1 MLLLAKLHH
10 SPDHCWARPEND
22 EKAKAFINSMSDRA
36 GDLDIKLEGAY
47 VSPNE
52 HTFYFLLEAEDFAAV
67 TAFLGPPALTD
78 HEAHITPI
86 LSMQEAAATL
96 LE

>member
-1 MLLLAKLHH
+1 MLLLATLHH
-10 SPDHCWARPEND
+10 DPDHCWARPENE
-22 EKAKAFINSMSDRA
+22 EKAMEFINSMADRA
-36 GDLDIKLEGAY
+36 GSLDIKLEGAY

-52 HTFYFLLEAEDFAAV
+52 HTFYFLLETDEFAAV

-78 HEAHITPI
+78 HEAHVTPI
-86 LSMQEAAATL
+86 MSMQKAAETL